1 MGDVRLVGG
10 SFPLEG
16 RVEICLNNQ
25 WQSVCSRYT
34 SSWSAPDAKVVC
46 RQLGYSTLGK
56 PICFN
61 NCTMK
66 PVSKTTCIQKPTLYK
81 VHLVGYFDL
90 CIQIP
95 PVLLF

>member
-56 PICFN
+56 PMLS
-61 NCTMK
+61 MK
-66 PVSKTTCIQKPTLYK
+66 PVSIKDHLYLYSSLGWVLK
-81 VHLVGYFDL
+81 LIFDL
-90 CIQIP
+90 RTCRDQH
-95 PVLLF
+95 